1 MIDQTPSHLLLIDP
15 LSSKRSTLD
24 DSLAMSKWTAYFGV
38 MCFWVLGALVSFLM
52 AIVSINVVV
61 IHLFLWGNI
70 FCLVLAIKMVSRNKV
85 LSAYFFTIAP
95 APVGFLLALLYLY
108 SLPFWNS

>member
-1 MIDQTPSHLLLIDP
+1 MT
-15 LSSKRSTLD
+15 
-24 DSLAMSKWTAYFGV
+24 YFGV
-38 MCFWVLGALVSFLM
+38 MCLWALGALVSFLM

-70 FCLVLAIKMVSRNKV
+70 VCLILAITMVSRNKV
-85 LSAYFFTIAP
+85 LAAYLFAIAP

-108 SLPFWNS
+108 SVPYWNS